1 MAMSEPPVASWDQG
15 NWRCAGRSPGE
26 LHVVLYG
33 LQRLFVPVQAD
44 DADLRARDHVQHAVH
59 QAEPGPE
66 NGNDGHHLAGNGFH
80 FHGPGPAFD
89 GPLFGLEL
97 LGGFIHEQPGD
108 FLGQHTEFAGGG
120 GFLPKDA
127 QFVPHERMIN
137 YMNRHTHS
145 PLNKR
150 IPETLPK
157 RMGPPKREATPS
169 TGQINWKT
177 LCRGRGFVKITLRTA
192 ALDTPRAR
200 PPRIWAKASGS
211 LRRGVTKS

>member
-1 MAMSEPPVASWDQG
+1 MI
-15 NWRCAGRSPGE
+15 
-26 LHVVLYG
+26 
-33 LQRLFVPVQAD
+33 
-44 DADLRARDHVQHAVH
+44 DLRARDHVQHAVH

-127 QFVPHERMIN
+127 QFVPHERMIIGPKEFC
-137 YMNRHTHS
+137 
-145 PLNKR
+145 PLLGIAWR
-150 IPETLPK
+150 IAHK
-157 RMGPPKREATPS
+157 K
-169 TGQINWKT
+169 N
-177 LCRGRGFVKITLRTA
+177 
-192 ALDTPRAR
+192 
-200 PPRIWAKASGS
+200 
-211 LRRGVTKS
+211 